1 MEFTKREMLLGAIAM
16 EVEEIGGKFRV
27 EKTMELAVRGTEVL
41 ECLEA
46 MDRGEVFT
54 EEQAVLL
61 IELVDKAVRKIKED
75 MWLSSDRAANMER
88 LSVLG
93 DVKYDLEK
101 RI

>member
-27 EKTMELAVRGTEVL
+27 EKTMELTVRGTEVL
-41 ECLEA
+41 ECLEV